1 MLSLLLKLNKLLI
14 KMLEITV
21 ILVIGFLVIDVLWGV
36 FTRYIM
42 GDQDSRTE
50 ELAIMLL
57 IWVSLLGAA
66 IGFIRKSHL
75 GVDYFVS
82 KLSLKKKVI
91 GDIVVYLLIA
101 FFAFF
106 AMIYGGTRLVTLTL
120 KLGQVSPAMQLKM
133 GYVYLAVPISGFF
146 ILIFSIETIIKNVTF
161 LMNKS
166 ENQ

>member
-14 KMLEITV
+14 KLLEIMV

-36 FTRYIM
+36 FSRYILHN
-42 GDQDSRTE
+42 QSPWTE
-50 ELAIMLL
+50 ELATMLL

-75 GVDYFVS
+75 GVDYFVN
-82 KLSLKKKVI
+82 KMSLKKQVF
-91 GDIVVYLLIA
+91 GEIVVYLLIA

-106 AMIYGGTRLVTLTL
+106 VMIYGGTRLVTLTL

-146 ILIFSIETIIKNVTF
+146 ILIFSIETIIKNITF
-161 LMNKS
+161 LINKS
-166 ENQ
+166 SNE

>member
-14 KMLEITV
+14 KLLEIMV

-36 FTRYIM
+36 FTRYII
-42 GDQDSRTE
+42 GNQDSWTE
-50 ELAIMLL
+50 ELATMLL

-82 KLSLKKKVI
+82 KLNIRKQAVGEI
-91 GDIVVYLLIA
+91 IVYLLIA

-106 AMIYGGTRLVTLTL
+106 AMIYGGIRLVTLTL
-120 KLGQVSPAMQLKM
+120 THGQVSPAMQLKM